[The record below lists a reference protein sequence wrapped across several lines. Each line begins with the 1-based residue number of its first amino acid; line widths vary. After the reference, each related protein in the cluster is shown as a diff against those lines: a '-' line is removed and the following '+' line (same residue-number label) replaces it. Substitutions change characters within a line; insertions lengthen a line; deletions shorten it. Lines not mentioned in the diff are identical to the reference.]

1 MESYVVDWQRRR
13 LLHTGVTS
21 ATGCLHDV
29 SLVQW
34 CQACSDDLDGI
45 AADLLPEVPSA
56 DTGSAA

>member
-1 MESYVVDWQRRR
+1 MDGYIVDWQRRR

-21 ATGCLHDV
+21 ASGCLHGV

-34 CQACSDDLDGI
+34 CGACGDDLDAI
-45 AADLLPEVPSA
+45 AADMLPQT